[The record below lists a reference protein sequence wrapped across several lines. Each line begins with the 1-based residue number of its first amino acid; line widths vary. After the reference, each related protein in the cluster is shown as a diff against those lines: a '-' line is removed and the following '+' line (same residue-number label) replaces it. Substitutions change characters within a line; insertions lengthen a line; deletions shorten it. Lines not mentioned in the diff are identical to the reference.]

1 MQLQQSVG
9 SANNRHEAAIDSPCR
24 QPVAA
29 DLPPARARLHCRGS
43 SVSLS
48 IALASLA
55 TSLLIMEPSMGQTN
69 EQTNEQTDDGATG
82 ELRSTLSDQQAV
94 AVTIYNND
102 LALVKDRRLLTLPA
116 GRLQLAF
123 RDVSARIRPQTALL
137 RDVDGG
143 ERIAVVEQNFDFDLL
158 TPAKLLEK
166 YVGREVGIIT
176 RHPTSGEETEERAIV
191 LAAGDGVVLRIG
203 ERIEAGH
210 FDDDAGGLP
219 GRIVYRD
226 IPPNLRDRPTLVL
239 TLDSTAERPRTLELS
254 YLTGGLSWQA
264 DYVGE
269 LGADEQQLDLTGWVT
284 LENRSG
290 TSYRDANLQL
300 VAGDVN
306 QVLEAMPMAPMAD
319 AMRTMAA
326 APPPMVQE
334 SLFEYHLYT
343 LGFPTTIADNQSKQ
357 VSLLSASDVAVAK
370 ELLIQGGQAGYRQ
383 PRGEIAE
390 ELDVNVF
397 LVLTNDQASNL
408 GMPLPEGIVRI
419 YKRDAAGNAQFIG
432 EDRIGHTPKNETMRL
447 RLGKS
452 FDVTAEKKQT
462 DFKKLSGT
470 GPWQYQFESAF
481 EIEIKNAKTEA
492 QTVIVQES
500 IPGDWSMLAESAPH
514 EKAAAHT
521 ARWRLEVPAEGKTT
535 LSYRVRVRF

>member
-1 MQLQQSVG
+1 MAQTKQLNDANQPNDERAG
-9 SANNRHEAAIDSPCR
+9 S
-24 QPVAA
+24 
-29 DLPPARARLHCRGS
+29 
-43 SVSLS
+43 
-48 IALASLA
+48 
-55 TSLLIMEPSMGQTN
+55 
-69 EQTNEQTDDGATG
+69 

-94 AVTIYNND
+94 AVTIYNDD
-102 LALVKDRRLLTLPA
+102 LALVKDQRLLTLPA
-116 GRLQLAF
+116 GRSELAF

-137 RDVDGG
+137 RDLDGPG
-143 ERIAVVEQNFDFDLL
+143 RIAVIEQNFDFDLL

-166 YVGREVGIIT
+166 YVGREVGIVT
-176 RHPTSGEETEERAIV
+176 RHPTSGEETEERATV

-203 ERIEAGH
+203 DRIEAGQVG
-210 FDDDAGGLP
+210 DDDGGLP

-226 IPPNLRDRPTLVL
+226 IPSNLRDRPTLVL
-239 TLDSTAERPRTLELS
+239 MLDSAADGPRTLELS

-269 LGADEQQLDLTGWVT
+269 LAADEQKLDLTGWVT

-290 TSYRDANLQL
+290 TSYRNAKLQL

-306 QVLEAMPMAPMAD
+306 QVPESMPMAPMAD

-326 APPPMVQE
+326 APPPMAQE

-357 VSLLSASDVAVAK
+357 VSLLNASDVAVAK
-370 ELLIQGGQAGYRQ
+370 ELLIQGNQAGYRQ
-383 PRGEIAE
+383 PRGGIAD
-390 ELDVNVF
+390 ELAVNVF
-397 LVLTNDQASNL
+397 LVMTNDEASNL

-419 YKRDAAGNAQFIG
+419 YKRDTNGNAQFIG
-432 EDRIGHTPKNETMRL
+432 EDRIGHTPKNETVRT

-462 DFKKLSGT
+462 EFTKLSGT

-481 EIEIKNAKTEA
+481 EIEVKNAKAEA
-492 QTVIVQES
+492 QTVIVQEN

-514 EKAAAHT
+514 EKANAHT
-521 ARWRLEVPAEGKTT
+521 ARWRLDVPAEGKST
-535 LSYRVRVRF
+535 LTYRVRVRI